1 MTDNA
6 LIPEPD
12 GPSAAAVATGAAGGA
27 AAAQAPSAGLAG
39 PAIAVQAPLAPPG
52 AGQAT
57 PIGPTEMTR
66 APVPA
71 AGAIVPASDCACGG
85 TGECTCDT
93 AAPPAYVYAIGTV
106 TARFPSLNIEK
117 EFMQAWGKNPEQVL
131 QISDADKFAVLSQGQ
146 NFYLAREMCWVF
158 QSGDIDLYILR
169 PRSYIELTD
178 LVNALSPTPN
188 QVSFALVIGTLGPT
202 APPSLCNG
210 AQLPIVTC
218 SQVFS
223 FTGQA
228 FINSITNEVAKDSA
242 LITMI
247 SQHLTAQGGTGT
259 PATTVPTATTP
270 AAPVAGASTT
280 AGLTQQQQEQALVTS
295 AASNAFSV
303 LTLLSDNTGQTDEHR
318 AINYLTFKSL
328 ALYTQE
334 IQMELNGFTLNSVSA
349 QPDPLSG
356 SRHIQDVILLY
367 ASTSTT
373 QVQRYFTRIDVS
385 GQFPFMVNDLAI
397 YYDHP

>member
-1 MTDNA
+1 MTENVA
-6 LIPEPD
+6 IPELDEPVGTAATAGD
-12 GPSAAAVATGAAGGA
+12 AAAVRPRAT
-27 AAAQAPSAGLAG
+27 
-39 PAIAVQAPLAPPG
+39 
-52 AGQAT
+52 
-57 PIGPTEMTR
+57 
-66 APVPA
+66 
-71 AGAIVPASDCACGG
+71 AIVPESGCACGG

-93 AAPPAYVYAIGTV
+93 PASPAYVYAIGTV

-178 LVNALSPTPN
+178 LVTCLAPTPN
-188 QVSFALVIGTLGPT
+188 QVSFALVIGTLGPI

-210 AQLPIVTC
+210 TQLPIVTC

-228 FINSITNEVAKDSA
+228 FINSITNEVARDTA
-242 LITMI
+242 LMAKVNDA
-247 SQHLTAQGGTGT
+247 LNAQGAANG
-259 PATTVPTATTP
+259 TTP
-270 AAPVAGASTT
+270 PPAPTPGAPGI
-280 AGLTQQQQEQALVTS
+280 AGLTQQQQDYVTK
-295 AASNAFSV
+295 AATTAFGV
-303 LTLLSDNTGQTDEHR
+303 LTLLADNTGQTEEHR

-328 ALYTQE
+328 ALYTRE
-334 IQMELNGFTLNSVSA
+334 IEMELNGYTLNSVTA

-356 SRHIQDVILLY
+356 TRRIQDVILLY

-373 QVQRYFTRIDVS
+373 QVQRYFTRVDVS

>member
-1 MTDNA
+1 MAENA
-6 LIPEPD
+6 GTSELDTLDTLDTPAM
-12 GPSAAAVATGAAGGA
+12 AASPVADAVA
-27 AAAQAPSAGLAG
+27 L
-39 PAIAVQAPLAPPG
+39 
-52 AGQAT
+52 AT
-57 PIGPTEMTR
+57 PPRPGGRVARVTR
-66 APVPA
+66 ER
-71 AGAIVPASDCACGG
+71 AIVPASGCACGG
-85 TGECTCDT
+85 TGECSCDEPEP
-93 AAPPAYVYAIGTV
+93 AAPGYVYAIGTV

-178 LVNALSPTPN
+178 LVTCLAPTPQ
-188 QVSFALVIGTLGPT
+188 QVSFALVIGTLGPI

-210 AQLPIVTC
+210 AQLPTVTC

-228 FINSITNEVAKDSA
+228 FINSITNEVAADAA
-242 LITMI
+242 LITRI
-247 SQHLTAQGGTGT
+247 SEFLSAQAAAGGGTAPPAPSPGT
-259 PATTVPTATTP
+259 PAQAPPASGTP
-270 AAPVAGASTT
+270 APGTPAPGTPGAT
-280 AGLTQQQQEQALVTS
+280 GLTPAQQGYVAN
-295 AASNAFSV
+295 AASNAFGV

-328 ALYTQE
+328 ALYTKE
-334 IQMELNGFTLNSVSA
+334 IEMELSGFTLNSVTA
-349 QPDPLSG
+349 QPDSLSG
-356 SRHIQDVILLY
+356 TRHIQDVILLY

>member
-1 MTDNA
+1 MTENA
-6 LIPEPD
+6 GIPELD
-12 GPSAAAVATGAAGGA
+12 GSAGTAGTAGTVVEAVA
-27 AAAQAPSAGLAG
+27 
-39 PAIAVQAPLAPPG
+39 VQPRTA
-52 AGQAT
+52 
-57 PIGPTEMTR
+57 
-66 APVPA
+66 
-71 AGAIVPASDCACGG
+71 AIVPESGCACGG

-93 AAPPAYVYAIGTV
+93 TTPPAYVYAIGSV
-106 TARFPSLNIEK
+106 TARFPSLNLEK

-158 QSGDIDLYILR
+158 QSGDIDLYILK

-178 LVNALSPTPN
+178 LVTCLAPTPN
-188 QVSFALVIGTLGPT
+188 QVSFALVIGTLGPI

-210 AQLPIVTC
+210 TQLPIVTC
-218 SQVFS
+218 NQVFS

-228 FINSITNEVAKDSA
+228 FINSITNEVARDTA
-242 LITMI
+242 LMAKVNDA
-247 SQHLTAQGGTGT
+247 LNAQGGQAGT
-259 PATTVPTATTP
+259 PGPSAGPSATP
-270 AAPVAGASTT
+270 APTPAPGAPGVT
-280 AGLTQQQQEQALVTS
+280 GLNQQQQDYVAT
-295 AASNAFSV
+295 AATNAFGV
-303 LTLLSDNTGQTDEHR
+303 LTLLADNTGQTDEHR

-328 ALYTQE
+328 ALYTKE
-334 IQMELNGFTLNSVSA
+334 IEMELTGFALNSVTA
-349 QPDPLSG
+349 RPDPLSG
-356 SRHIQDVILLY
+356 ARRIQDVVLLY

>member
-1 MTDNA
+1 VT
-6 LIPEPD
+6 
-12 GPSAAAVATGAAGGA
+12 AATAVDVAPRRAA
-27 AAAQAPSAGLAG
+27 
-39 PAIAVQAPLAPPG
+39 
-52 AGQAT
+52 
-57 PIGPTEMTR
+57 
-66 APVPA
+66 
-71 AGAIVPASDCACGG
+71 AIVPESGCACGG

-93 AAPPAYVYAIGTV
+93 TAPAAYVYAIGSV

-158 QSGDIDLYILR
+158 QSGDIDLYILK

-178 LVNALSPTPN
+178 LVTCLAPTPN
-188 QVSFALVIGTLGPT
+188 QVSFALVIGTLGPI

-210 AQLPIVTC
+210 TQLPIVTC
-218 SQVFS
+218 NQVFS

-228 FINSITNEVAKDSA
+228 FINSITNEVARDTA
-242 LITMI
+242 LMAKVNDA
-247 SQHLTAQGGTGT
+247 LNAQGTTNGT
-259 PATTVPTATTP
+259 PPSGGPATP
-270 AAPVAGASTT
+270 AQPAPGQPAV
-280 AGLTQQQQEQALVTS
+280 AGLTQQQQDYVST
-295 AASNAFSV
+295 AATNAFGV
-303 LTLLSDNTGQTDEHR
+303 LTLLADNTGQTDEHR

-328 ALYTQE
+328 ALYTKE
-334 IQMELNGFTLNSVSA
+334 IEMELTGFALNSVTA

-356 SRHIQDVILLY
+356 ARRIQDVILLY

-373 QVQRYFTRIDVS
+373 QVQRYFTRVDVS

>member
-1 MTDNA
+1 MTENA
-6 LIPEPD
+6 GISELDAPAAVIARGPVIIPES
-12 GPSAAAVATGAAGGA
+12 G
-27 AAAQAPSAGLAG
+27 
-39 PAIAVQAPLAPPG
+39 
-52 AGQAT
+52 
-57 PIGPTEMTR
+57 
-66 APVPA
+66 
-71 AGAIVPASDCACGG
+71 CACGG
-85 TGECTCDT
+85 TGECSCDEPS
-93 AAPPAYVYAIGTV
+93 APGYVYAIGTV

-178 LVNALSPTPN
+178 LVTCLAPTPN
-188 QVSFALVIGTLGPT
+188 QVSFALVIGALGPI
-202 APPSLCNG
+202 APASLCNG

-228 FINSITNEVAKDSA
+228 FINSITSEVARDAA
-242 LITMI
+242 LIAKVND
-247 SQHLTAQGGTGT
+247 QLNAQGAAAGGTA
-259 PATTVPTATTP
+259 PP
-270 AAPVAGASTT
+270 AAPAAPAPAPAPGA
-280 AGLTQQQQEQALVTS
+280 AGLTQQQQDYVTG
-295 AASNAFSV
+295 AASNAFGV
-303 LTLLSDNTGQTDEHR
+303 LTLLTDNTGQTDEHR

-328 ALYTQE
+328 ALYAKE
-334 IQMELNGFTLNSVSA
+334 IEMELAGFTLNSVTA
-349 QPDPLSG
+349 RPDSLSG
-356 SRHIQDVILLY
+356 TRHIQDVILLY

-373 QVQRYFTRIDVS
+373 AVQRYFTRIDVS

>member
-1 MTDNA
+1 MTENA
-6 LIPEPD
+6 GISELDSP
-12 GPSAAAVATGAAGGA
+12 AAPAGHAVAV
-27 AAAQAPSAGLAG
+27 QAPSAG
-39 PAIAVQAPLAPPG
+39 
-52 AGQAT
+52 
-57 PIGPTEMTR
+57 
-66 APVPA
+66 PA
-71 AGAIVPASDCACGG
+71 AVIARGSVIIPESGCACGG
-85 TGECTCDT
+85 PGECSCD
-93 AAPPAYVYAIGTV
+93 APPAPGYVYAIGTV

-178 LVNALSPTPN
+178 LVTCLAPTPN
-188 QVSFALVIGTLGPT
+188 QVSFALVIGTLGPI
-202 APPSLCNG
+202 APASLCNG
-210 AQLPIVTC
+210 AQLPTVTC

-228 FINSITNEVAKDSA
+228 FINSITSEVARDAA
-242 LITMI
+242 LIAKI
-247 SQHLTAQGGTGT
+247 NDKLNAQGAASG
-259 PATTVPTATTP
+259 AASP
-270 AAPVAGASTT
+270 AAPAPAPGVPGA
-280 AGLTQQQQEQALVTS
+280 AGLTQQQQDYVTS

-303 LTLLSDNTGQTDEHR
+303 LTLLTDNTGQTDEHR

-328 ALYTQE
+328 ALYAKE
-334 IQMELNGFTLNSVSA
+334 IEMELAGFTLNSVTA
-349 QPDPLSG
+349 RPDSLSG
-356 SRHIQDVILLY
+356 TRHIQDVILLY

-373 QVQRYFTRIDVS
+373 AVQRYFTRIDVS

>member
-1 MTDNA
+1 MAENA
-6 LIPEPD
+6 GISELDTLDTLDTPAEAASPVPD
-12 GPSAAAVATGAAGGA
+12 
-27 AAAQAPSAGLAG
+27 
-39 PAIAVQAPLAPPG
+39 AIATPPRPG
-52 AGQAT
+52 SRVARV
-57 PIGPTEMTR
+57 TR
-66 APVPA
+66 ER
-71 AGAIVPASDCACGG
+71 AIVPASGCACGG
-85 TGECTCDT
+85 TGECTCDEP
-93 AAPPAYVYAIGTV
+93 AAPGYVYAIGTV

-178 LVNALSPTPN
+178 LVTCLAPTPN
-188 QVSFALVIGTLGPT
+188 QVSFALVIGTLGPI

-210 AQLPIVTC
+210 AQLPTVTC

-228 FINSITNEVAKDSA
+228 FINSITNEVASDAA
-242 LITMI
+242 LIARINDFLNAQAAGGQATPPGGG
-247 SQHLTAQGGTGT
+247 QTASPAPGTT
-259 PATTVPTATTP
+259 
-270 AAPVAGASTT
+270 
-280 AGLTQQQQEQALVTS
+280 GLTQAQQGYVAN
-295 AASNAFSV
+295 AASTAFGV

-328 ALYTQE
+328 ALYTKE
-334 IQMELNGFTLNSVSA
+334 IEMELSGFTLNSVTA
-349 QPDPLSG
+349 QPDSLSG
-356 SRHIQDVILLY
+356 TRHIQDVILLY

>member
-1 MTDNA
+1 MTENA

-12 GPSAAAVATGAAGGA
+12 GSSAAAVATGTAGGA
-27 AAAQAPSAGLAG
+27 TVVQAPPAGPAGLAG

-52 AGQAT
+52 AGQAP
-57 PIGPTEMTR
+57 PIGPTEVPR
-66 APVPA
+66 APIPP

-188 QVSFALVIGTLGPT
+188 QVSFALVIGTLGPI

-242 LITMI
+242 LIAMI
-247 SQHLTAQGGTGT
+247 SQHLSAQGGTGT
-259 PATTVPTATTP
+259 PATPTTP
-270 AAPVAGASTT
+270 AAPAPGAATT
-280 AGLTQQQQEQALVTS
+280 AGLTQQQQALVTS
-295 AASNAFSV
+295 AASNAFGV

-356 SRHIQDVILLY
+356 TRHIQDVILLY

>member
-1 MTDNA
+1 MTENA
-6 LIPEPD
+6 GISELD
-12 GPSAAAVATGAAGGA
+12 GSAVTAGAAVGLVPPRAA
-27 AAAQAPSAGLAG
+27 
-39 PAIAVQAPLAPPG
+39 
-52 AGQAT
+52 
-57 PIGPTEMTR
+57 
-66 APVPA
+66 
-71 AGAIVPASDCACGG
+71 AIVPESGCACGG

-93 AAPPAYVYAIGTV
+93 AAPAAYVYAIGSV

-158 QSGDIDLYILR
+158 QSGDIDLYILK

-178 LVNALSPTPN
+178 LVTCLAPTPN
-188 QVSFALVIGTLGPT
+188 QVSFALVIGTLGPI

-210 AQLPIVTC
+210 TQLPIVTC
-218 SQVFS
+218 NQVFS

-228 FINSITNEVAKDSA
+228 FINSITNEVARDTA
-242 LITMI
+242 LMAKVNDALNAQGT
-247 SQHLTAQGGTGT
+247 QGGQAGQGAQGGQGGQAG
-259 PATTVPTATTP
+259 PG
-270 AAPVAGASTT
+270 AAPSPGAPSI
-280 AGLTQQQQEQALVTS
+280 AGLNQQQQDYVST
-295 AASNAFSV
+295 AATNAFGV
-303 LTLLSDNTGQTDEHR
+303 LTLLADNTGQTDEHR

-328 ALYTQE
+328 ALYTKE
-334 IQMELNGFTLNSVSA
+334 IEMELTGFALNSVTA

-356 SRHIQDVILLY
+356 ARRIQDVILLY

-373 QVQRYFTRIDVS
+373 QVQRYFTRVDVS

>member
-1 MTDNA
+1 MAENA
-6 LIPEPD
+6 GTSELDTLGTPAE
-12 GPSAAAVATGAAGGA
+12 AASPVPGAVAIATPPRPGSRVAR
-27 AAAQAPSAGLAG
+27 AAQ
-39 PAIAVQAPLAPPG
+39 
-52 AGQAT
+52 
-57 PIGPTEMTR
+57 ER
-66 APVPA
+66 
-71 AGAIVPASDCACGG
+71 AIVPASDCACGG
-85 TGECTCDT
+85 TGECTCDEP
-93 AAPPAYVYAIGTV
+93 AAPGYVYAIGTV

-117 EFMQAWGKNPEQVL
+117 EFMQAWGKNPENVL

-178 LVNALSPTPN
+178 LVTCLAPTPN
-188 QVSFALVIGTLGPT
+188 QVSFALVIGTLGPI

-210 AQLPIVTC
+210 AQLPTVTC

-223 FTGQA
+223 FTAQA
-228 FINSITNEVAKDSA
+228 FINSITNEVAADA
-242 LITMI
+242 VLMRRI
-247 SQHLTAQGGTGT
+247 SDFLSTQAAGGGAATSPVPSPGIPSPGT
-259 PATTVPTATTP
+259 PASETP
-270 AAPVAGASTT
+270 APGTLA
-280 AGLTQQQQEQALVTS
+280 AGLTQPQQEYVSQA
-295 AASNAFSV
+295 ARNAFGV

-334 IQMELNGFTLNSVSA
+334 IEMELSGFTLNSVTA
-349 QPDPLSG
+349 QPDPLAG
-356 SRHIQDVILLY
+356 TRHIQDVILLY